1 MSKIGEVKELEFDGS
16 FTPDGEVEPNFELD
30 EEETA
35 ELQKLE
41 DELEG
46 KPEEETTEEVDGED
60 VVPEKKPDTRT
71 KAEKSL
77 QYKFE
82 QERKRRQD
90 AEHRLRESS
99 TEKERAKHYAALVE
113 KGYSEED
120 AWKIAEDKA
129 DAERE
134 REESRS
140 LRMDTEI
147 ERLVSDPFFADAE
160 TYADELKEAMRE
172 NKKISV
178 RQAYMMVRGEA
189 RTREFQQEQEQK
201 NLNNRRKAEGKKIVS
216 SSPSSVTS
224 PYKLDEDDKKALARL
239 RRADPEAKWTVQ
251 KYYEIMKT

>member
-1 MSKIGEVKELEFDGS
+1 MSDVGEVKELEFDGS
-16 FTPDGEVEPNFELD
+16 FTPEGEVDPLELNEEEAEELKKLEAELD
-30 EEETA
+30 STPEEETA
-35 ELQKLE
+35 EAE
-41 DELEG
+41 DEVM
-46 KPEEETTEEVDGED
+46 PD
-60 VVPEKKPDTRT
+60 KKADTRT

-82 QERKRRQD
+82 QERKKRQD
-90 AEHRLRESS
+90 AERKLRDSS
-99 TEKERAKHYAALVE
+99 AEKDRAKQFAALVE

-120 AWKIAEDKA
+120 AWQIAESKA

-140 LRMDTEI
+140 MRMDTEI
-147 ERLVSDPFFADAE
+147 ERLVNEPFFADAE
-160 TYADELKEAMRE
+160 TYADELKEVMRE

-189 RTREFQQEQEQK
+189 RTREYQLEQEQK
-201 NLNNRRKAEGKKIVS
+201 NLNNRRKTEGKKVVS

-239 RRADPEAKWTVQ
+239 RKADPEGDWTPK
-251 KYYEIMKT
+251 KYTEIMKT